1 MTTRADYSIRDLGES
16 ENWGR
21 EGGLKKKKNAAV
33 SCLNWEFILL
43 CILARLFE
51 YSCCP
56 SRRGV
61 KKKREAPSFIRFGF

>member
-1 MTTRADYSIRDLGES
+1 MTTRADYRIRDLGES
-16 ENWGR
+16 QNWGR
-21 EGGLKKKKNAAV
+21 EGGFFFFFNAAV
-33 SCLNWEFILL
+33 PCLNWEFILL

-61 KKKREAPSFIRFGF
+61 KKK